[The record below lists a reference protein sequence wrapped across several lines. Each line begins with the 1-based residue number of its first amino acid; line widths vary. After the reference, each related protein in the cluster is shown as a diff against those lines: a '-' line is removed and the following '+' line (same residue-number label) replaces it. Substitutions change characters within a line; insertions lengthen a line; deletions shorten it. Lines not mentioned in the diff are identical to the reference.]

1 MQRTI
6 VQPADLSGDALT
18 EFKDWLGISRSN
30 EDGLL
35 VQLLG
40 AALAMC
46 EAFTSKAP
54 LEQRVEESVPAN
66 RGRYRLISRPAQLLL
81 SVEAIGSD
89 GGRTPIDGSLFE
101 FEVDAAGLASIE
113 LKSQIEARGIAV
125 QMTAGLAA
133 SWPALPK
140 PLRQGIIRL
149 AAFYY
154 RDRDH
159 EKAVQPPASVAALWR
174 PWRVMRLT

>member
-6 VQPADLSGDALT
+6 VQPADFSGDALT
-18 EFKDWLGISRSN
+18 EFKDWLGITRSN
-30 EDGLL
+30 EDDLL
-35 VQLLG
+35 VQLLD
-40 AALAMC
+40 AASAMC
-46 EAFTSKAP
+46 EAFTSQAP
-54 LEQRVEESVPAN
+54 LEQRVEEVVPAN
-66 RGRYRLISRPAQLLL
+66 RGRYRLTSRPAQLLL
-81 SVEAIGSD
+81 TVEAIGTD
-89 GGRTPIDGSLFE
+89 GGRTPIDSSLYE
-101 FEVDAAGLASIE
+101 FQVDAVGLAGIE
-113 LKSQIEARGIAV
+113 VKSQIEARSIAV

-133 SWPALPK
+133 SWSALPK